1 MYKKPLTR
9 EEQKQLII
17 QKYFRLINF
26 IKTVNPTFYQ
36 EKEGKL

>member
-17 QKYFRLINF
+17 QKQQIIQDQWTDLTS
-26 IKTVNPTFYQ
+26 KADLHKV
-36 EKEGKL
+36 